1 MTPAEMMTGVK
12 KRFATLL
19 VDDNETLSTL
29 LTQALST
36 YQDRAGVISR
46 LRIEKA
52 DGVNLV
58 YPEDYLSLIHVT
70 DSRGTLVYSDPFP
83 DSLDLDLTG
92 RERYPF
98 TMLYFV
104 NLRDRDFDKWQIPP
118 DIIGSLEDYLE
129 ALIKIPNTERL
140 RRAYVAGKLDITG
153 LADEMTLEQRKLEL
167 EEKMA
172 ANRAIIPIATI
183 A

>member
-1 MTPAEMMTGVK
+1 MTPTTLLNGVK
-12 KRFATLL
+12 KRFASLL
-19 VDDNETLSTL
+19 VDDKETLDTL
-29 LTQALST
+29 LTQALGT

-46 LRIEKA
+46 VRIEKA
-52 DGVNLV
+52 DGVNLP

-70 DSRGTLVYSDPFP
+70 DSRGALVYSDPFP
-83 DSLDLDLTG
+83 DGIELDLTG

-98 TMLYFV
+98 TMLYFA
-104 NLRDRDFDKWQIPP
+104 NLRDRDVNKWHIPP

-140 RRAYVAGKLDITG
+140 RRAYVAGKLDISG
-153 LADEMTLEQRKLEL
+153 LADEATLEQRKLEL

-183 A
+183 L

>member
-1 MTPAEMMTGVK
+1 MTPAELLNGVK
-12 KRFATLL
+12 KRFASLL
-19 VDDNETLSTL
+19 VDDKDTLATM
-29 LTQALST
+29 LTQALGT

-46 LRIEKA
+46 IRIEKG

-70 DSRGTLVYSDPFP
+70 DNRGTLVYSDPYP
-83 DSLDLDLTG
+83 DGIELDLTG
-92 RERYPF
+92 SERYPF

-104 NLRDRDFDKWQIPP
+104 NLRDRNVDEWKIPP
-118 DIIGSLEDYLE
+118 DIISALEDYLE

-140 RRAYVAGKLDITG
+140 RRAYVAGKLDISG
-153 LADEMTLEQRKLEL
+153 LADEITLEQRKIEL
-167 EEKMA
+167 EEKMS